1 MGALQGLGCVIGEYV
16 GDGQGELETDRV
28 AQAVFGDV
36 EVDLGL
42 VNDLPLEQHEEH
54 TENEQPLLVL
64 YDCETTGL
72 NIYSDHI
79 IEIAAEVMHCPV
91 SLPNLSFSSL
101 VKTSRRIP
109 IPGMN

>member
-28 AQAVFGDV
+28 AQAVLGDV

-54 TENEQPLLVL
+54 TENAQPLLVL